1 MKFSTLL
8 RSARGYAG
16 TLCISLVL
24 AGCASDGNTP
34 PSITDN
40 PFREGDN
47 RLSQRELRMEADEI
61 YRDAR
66 SRLDSGD
73 YQGALE
79 RYERL
84 RSRYPFSDFATQAQL
99 ESVFARYR
107 SFQPEQA
114 LAAAD
119 RFMREH
125 PRHEAIPYVIY
136 LRGMI
141 NFERNK
147 SFFDGSELVDTTKR
161 DVGPLRRAFDDFSQ
175 LIGRFPDSE
184 YVADARQRMVYLRNR
199 IAQNEMHVVRYYFDR
214 QAWLAAARRAED
226 IIANYP
232 GAPAALDA
240 VEMLTR
246 SYAELGLRE
255 QAEKARK
262 LLAHVEPV
270 RAERVPVEPSRP
282 WWHWLWPFGDDES
295 ADSGERS
302 AERAQAPSALPTD
315 GALQSTS

>member
-8 RSARGYAG
+8 RSARGCISL
-16 TLCISLVL
+16 LCISLVL

-34 PSITDN
+34 PSVTDN
-40 PFREGDN
+40 PFREDD

-73 YQGALE
+73 YMGAQE
-79 RYERL
+79 RYDRL
-84 RSRYPFSDFATQAQL
+84 RGRYPFSDFATQAQL
-99 ESVFARYR
+99 ENIFARYR

-125 PRHEAIPYVIY
+125 PRHEAIPYVLY

-175 LIGRFPDSE
+175 LIGRFPDSD
-184 YVADARQRMVYLRNR
+184 YAADARQRMVYLRNR

-214 QAWLAAARRAED
+214 GAWLAAARRAED
-226 IIANYP
+226 IIASYP

-240 VEMLTR
+240 IEMLTR

-255 QAEKARK
+255 QAEKARE
-262 LLAHVEPV
+262 LLARVEPV

-282 WWHWLWPFGDDES
+282 WWHWLWPFGDDEQELEEDPS
-295 ADSGERS
+295 
-302 AERAQAPSALPTD
+302 ERAQAPEALPAEAAD
-315 GALQSTS
+315 QSAS